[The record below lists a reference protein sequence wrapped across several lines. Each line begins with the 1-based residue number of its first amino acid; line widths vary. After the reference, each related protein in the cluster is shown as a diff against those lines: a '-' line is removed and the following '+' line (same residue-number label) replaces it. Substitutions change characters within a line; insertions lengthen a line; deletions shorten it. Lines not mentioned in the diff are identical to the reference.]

1 MSSQLLFTGWLSEV
15 IAMHELTLS
24 PAEIA
29 EITGYRRYTEQQRQ
43 LRCHGIPFTTDGR
56 NRPIVLRRNLAP
68 NTTEL
73 PKVDEHVATEPDYD
87 AIYGKTTKGSKGRTI
102 ASAGYQK

>member
-1 MSSQLLFTGWLSEV
+1 
-15 IAMHELTLS
+15 MHELTLS

-73 PKVDEHVATEPDYD
+73 PKVDEYVATEPDFD
-87 AIYGKTTKGSKGRTI
+87 AIYGKTTQGSKGRAV
-102 ASAGYQK
+102 ASSGHQK

>member
-1 MSSQLLFTGWLSEV
+1 
-15 IAMHELTLS
+15 MHELTLS

-43 LRCHGIPFTTDGR
+43 LRCHGIPFTTDGK

-73 PKVDEHVATEPDYD
+73 PKVDEYVATEPNFD
-87 AIYGKTTKGSKGRTI
+87 AIYGKTTQEPKGRT
-102 ASAGYQK
+102 ASSSGYQK

>member
-1 MSSQLLFTGWLSEV
+1 MN
-15 IAMHELTLS
+15 ELTLS

-43 LRCHGIPFTTDGR
+43 LRCHGIPFTTDGK

-87 AIYGKTTKGSKGRTI
+87 AIYGKTTKGSKGRSI

>member
-1 MSSQLLFTGWLSEV
+1 MY
-15 IAMHELTLS
+15 ELTLS

-43 LRCHGIPFTTDGR
+43 LRCHGIPFTTDGK

-68 NTTEL
+68 NIAEL
-73 PKVDEHVATEPDYD
+73 PKVDEYVATEPDFD
-87 AIYGKTTKGSKGRTI
+87 AIDGKTTQGSKGR
-102 ASAGYQK
+102 APAAAGY

>member
-1 MSSQLLFTGWLSEV
+1 MY
-15 IAMHELTLS
+15 ELTLS

-43 LRCHGIPFTTDGR
+43 LRCHGIPFTTDGK
-56 NRPIVLRRNLAP
+56 NRPIVLRRNLSP

-73 PKVDEHVATEPDYD
+73 PKVDEYVATEPDFD
-87 AIYGKTTKGSKGRTI
+87 AIYGKTTKESKGRAS

>member
-15 IAMHELTLS
+15 VAMHELTLS

-29 EITGYRRYTEQQRQ
+29 EITGYRRYPEQQRQ
-43 LRCHGIPFTTDGR
+43 LRCHSIPFTTDGR
-56 NRPIVLRRNLAP
+56 KRPIVLRRNLAP

-73 PKVDEHVATEPDYD
+73 PKVDEHVAT
-87 AIYGKTTKGSKGRTI
+87 
-102 ASAGYQK
+102 

>member
-1 MSSQLLFTGWLSEV
+1 
-15 IAMHELTLS
+15 MHELTLS

-43 LRCHGIPFTTDGR
+43 LRCHGIPFTTDGK

-73 PKVDEHVATEPDYD
+73 PKVDDYVASEPDYD
-87 AIYGKTTKGSKGRTI
+87 AIYGKTTKEPEGRS
-102 ASAGYQK
+102 ASAQSYQK

>member
-1 MSSQLLFTGWLSEV
+1 
-15 IAMHELTLS
+15 MHELTLS

-73 PKVDEHVATEPDYD
+73 PKVDEYVATEPDYD
-87 AIYGKTTKGSKGRTI
+87 AIYGKTTKGSKGRSI
-102 ASAGYQK
+102 AAAGYQK